1 MIADIRRFDPH
12 VDWGRDNI
20 VSEAVDFIRER
31 KDF

>member
-1 MIADIRRFDPH
+1 MIADIRRLDPH
-12 VDWGRDNI
+12 VDRGRDNI